1 MRASID
7 SPILIFVSSLALL
20 WLATR
25 LGASVRKRHGAIAD
39 EARENLGIVLA
50 AALTLLALVVGFTFS
65 MAIGRYDLRKTY
77 EEAEANAIGTEY
89 VRANL
94 LLPADA
100 NRVHALLREYLD
112 CRILYYEV
120 RDPGRLRQIDARTA
134 QLQTE
139 LWSAILPPAA
149 AQPTPIVAL
158 AVSGM
163 NDVLNSQ
170 GYAQAA
176 WWNRIPSAAWVL
188 LGTIAFCCNLLVG
201 YCARSADAVAVR
213 HLALPLVLAVA
224 LALIADIEAPRG
236 GVILV
241 GAQNLIAVRES
252 LPGQ

>member
-1 MRASID
+1 MRAPMD

-20 WLATR
+20 WIATR
-25 LGASVRKRHGAIAD
+25 LGASVRKRRGVIAE

-50 AALTLLALVVGFTFS
+50 ASLTLLALVVGFTFS
-65 MAIGRYDLRKTY
+65 MALGRYDLRKSY

-89 VRANL
+89 VRAD
-94 LLPADA
+94 LLPSADGG
-100 NRVHALLREYLD
+100 RVRALLRDYLD
-112 CRILYYEV
+112 YRILYYEV
-120 RDPGRLRQIDARTA
+120 RDPGRFRQIDTQTA

-149 AQPTPIVAL
+149 NQPTQIVAL

-163 NDVLNSQ
+163 NDVLNAQ

-176 WWNRIPSAAWVL
+176 WWNRIPSAAWAL

-201 YCARSADAVAVR
+201 YCARSSDAVAVR
-213 HLALPLVLAVA
+213 HLALPFVLAVA

-241 GAQNLIAVRES
+241 GAENLSALRAS
-252 LPGQ
+252 LHAQ